1 MRRNET
7 KYVLLE
13 LLSMAFLAASGIFVR
28 YSVISPINA
37 GMWRCLFALPVL
49 YLMCRSELPA
59 LTKKDWLMLLAAG
72 VMLAGDVA
80 LYNTAFSYTSVANA
94 TLIVNLTPFV
104 IVPVSRF
111 VFKESVPRHFL
122 IGAAVAV
129 AGLVLLMLG
138 KAEGA
143 ESGFKGD
150 LLSMAACVFY
160 SAYILLTYRASG
172 SASSSAIM
180 FVCSI
185 STTAVLF
192 IIGALAEGPEV
203 PRTWA
208 EIWPILGMTLSLQ
221 VIGQNLLALCQ
232 HSLSVNLS
240 SVICLSEPAFAAV
253 YAILLFGEKPTVT
266 ELFGMAAVVIG
277 VYLVKRQY
285 DGD

>member
-143 ESGFKGD
+143 ESGFKGICSPWRPACFTRRTYC
-150 LLSMAACVFY
+150 LPTAPAA
-160 SAYILLTYRASG
+160 AY
-172 SASSSAIM
+172 
-180 FVCSI
+180 
-185 STTAVLF
+185 
-192 IIGALAEGPEV
+192 P
-203 PRTWA
+203 
-208 EIWPILGMTLSLQ
+208 
-221 VIGQNLLALCQ
+221 
-232 HSLSVNLS
+232 
-240 SVICLSEPAFAAV
+240 PA
-253 YAILLFGEKPTVT
+253 P
-266 ELFGMAAVVIG
+266 
-277 VYLVKRQY
+277 
-285 DGD
+285 

>member
-122 IGAAVAV
+122 I
-129 AGLVLLMLG
+129 
-138 KAEGA
+138 
-143 ESGFKGD
+143 
-150 LLSMAACVFY
+150 
-160 SAYILLTYRASG
+160 
-172 SASSSAIM
+172 
-180 FVCSI
+180 
-185 STTAVLF
+185 
-192 IIGALAEGPEV
+192 
-203 PRTWA
+203 
-208 EIWPILGMTLSLQ
+208 LSL
-221 VIGQNLLALCQ
+221 I
-232 HSLSVNLS
+232 H
-240 SVICLSEPAFAAV
+240 I
-253 YAILLFGEKPTVT
+253 
-266 ELFGMAAVVIG
+266 
-277 VYLVKRQY
+277 
-285 DGD
+285 

>member
-129 AGLVLLMLG
+129 AGLVLLRGRSPALRG
-138 KAEGA
+138 ICSPWRPACFTRRTYCLPIA
-143 ESGFKGD
+143 P
-150 LLSMAACVFY
+150 AA
-160 SAYILLTYRASG
+160 AY
-172 SASSSAIM
+172 
-180 FVCSI
+180 
-185 STTAVLF
+185 
-192 IIGALAEGPEV
+192 P
-203 PRTWA
+203 
-208 EIWPILGMTLSLQ
+208 
-221 VIGQNLLALCQ
+221 
-232 HSLSVNLS
+232 
-240 SVICLSEPAFAAV
+240 PA
-253 YAILLFGEKPTVT
+253 P
-266 ELFGMAAVVIG
+266 
-277 VYLVKRQY
+277 
-285 DGD
+285 

>member
-1 MRRNET
+1 MPCP
-7 KYVLLE
+7 YCILC
-13 LLSMAFLAASGIFVR
+13 AAA
-28 YSVISPINA
+28 N
-37 GMWRCLFALPVL
+37 CLP
-49 YLMCRSELPA
+49 

-172 SASSSAIM
+172 SVSSSAIM

-221 VIGQNLLALCQ
+221 VIGQNLLAHCQ

-266 ELFGMAAVVIG
+266 ELFGMAAVVLG

>member
-1 MRRNET
+1 M
-7 KYVLLE
+7 
-13 LLSMAFLAASGIFVR
+13 
-28 YSVISPINA
+28 
-37 GMWRCLFALPVL
+37 
-49 YLMCRSELPA
+49 
-59 LTKKDWLMLLAAG
+59 
-72 VMLAGDVA
+72 
-80 LYNTAFSYTSVANA
+80 
-94 TLIVNLTPFV
+94 

-122 IGAAVAV
+122 ISAAVAV

-150 LLSMAACVFY
+150 LFSMAACVFY

-172 SASSSAIM
+172 SVSSSAIM

-221 VIGQNLLALCQ
+221 VIGQNLLAHCQ

-277 VYLVKRQY
+277 VYLGRLCA
-285 DGD
+285 

>member
-129 AGLVLLMLG
+129 AGLVMLMLG

-150 LLSMAACVFY
+150 LFSMAACVFY

-172 SASSSAIM
+172 SVSSSAIM

-192 IIGALAEGPEV
+192 I
-203 PRTWA
+203 
-208 EIWPILGMTLSLQ
+208 
-221 VIGQNLLALCQ
+221 
-232 HSLSVNLS
+232 
-240 SVICLSEPAFAAV
+240 
-253 YAILLFGEKPTVT
+253 
-266 ELFGMAAVVIG
+266 
-277 VYLVKRQY
+277 
-285 DGD
+285 

>member
-138 KAEGA
+138 KAEGR
-143 ESGFKGD
+143 S
-150 LLSMAACVFY
+150 
-160 SAYILLTYRASG
+160 
-172 SASSSAIM
+172 
-180 FVCSI
+180 
-185 STTAVLF
+185 
-192 IIGALAEGPEV
+192 
-203 PRTWA
+203 
-208 EIWPILGMTLSLQ
+208 
-221 VIGQNLLALCQ
+221 
-232 HSLSVNLS
+232 
-240 SVICLSEPAFAAV
+240 PA
-253 YAILLFGEKPTVT
+253 
-266 ELFGMAAVVIG
+266 
-277 VYLVKRQY
+277 
-285 DGD
+285 